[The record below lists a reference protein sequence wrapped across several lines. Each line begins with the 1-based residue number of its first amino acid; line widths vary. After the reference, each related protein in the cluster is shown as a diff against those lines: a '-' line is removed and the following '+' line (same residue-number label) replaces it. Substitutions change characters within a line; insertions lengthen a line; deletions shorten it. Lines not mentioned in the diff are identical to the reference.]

1 MTLYEIEAPD
11 GRRIRQFS
19 KATAA
24 EVQANLLTGYKV
36 RGTVSLADDKG
47 NGGFLSPLNGKTLM
61 GALLDAHGDEL
72 MAWLKG
78 KL

>member
-11 GRRIRQFS
+11 GRRIRQYS
-19 KATAA
+19 NGSSS
-24 EVQANLLTGYKV
+24 EVQTALMPGYKV
-36 RGTVSLADDKG
+36 KGTVSLADDRG
-47 NGGFLSPLNGKTLM
+47 EGGFLCPLNGKTLM

-72 MAWLKG
+72 VAWLKG